1 MSLRTLSTT
10 YAIRSATFAALT
22 IAIATAASPLWA
34 QQNAVSQA
42 TVPVTVANFKRAE
55 SDLYFGNIVKLGGF
69 GKLYHY
75 RTPTPIED
83 QQVVAMNRDTLY
95 SGGVFDLDASPVTIT
110 LPDTGKRFMS
120 LLVITEDHYAPPVVY
135 APGTYTID
143 KAMTG
148 TRYVM
153 LAIRT
158 FVNANDPA
166 DIKAANALQDKME
179 IKQASIGEFK
189 VPNWDPVSQ
198 GAIRDHLAALNTM
211 SGQTT
216 ERSMGAN
223 KADVDPVFHLL
234 ATAVGWG
241 LNPPEAAVYNA
252 VYPTANDG
260 NTVYKLTVKDV
271 PVDGFWS
278 ISVYNAKRYFEK
290 NPLDSYSV
298 NNVTA
303 KPNPDGSYTIQ
314 FGGCAKETP
323 NCLFTPAGWNYNVR
337 QYRPRKE
344 IIEGSWVFPK
354 AEPVK

>member
-34 QQNAVSQA
+34 QQNAVGQA

-198 GAIRDHLAALNTM
+198 GAIRDH
-211 SGQTT
+211 
-216 ERSMGAN
+216 
-223 KADVDPVFHLL
+223 
-234 ATAVGWG
+234 
-241 LNPPEAAVYNA
+241 AVYNA